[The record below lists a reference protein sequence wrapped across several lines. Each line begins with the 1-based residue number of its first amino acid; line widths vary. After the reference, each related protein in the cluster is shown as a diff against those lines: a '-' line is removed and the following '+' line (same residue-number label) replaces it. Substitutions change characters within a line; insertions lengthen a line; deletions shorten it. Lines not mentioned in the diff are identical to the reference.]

1 MSNGQTKS
9 CPVCRKP
16 RSEEFRPF
24 CSSRCKDR
32 DLTRWFTE
40 SYTVPGRSATPEELG
55 GDG

>member
-55 GDG
+55 DDD